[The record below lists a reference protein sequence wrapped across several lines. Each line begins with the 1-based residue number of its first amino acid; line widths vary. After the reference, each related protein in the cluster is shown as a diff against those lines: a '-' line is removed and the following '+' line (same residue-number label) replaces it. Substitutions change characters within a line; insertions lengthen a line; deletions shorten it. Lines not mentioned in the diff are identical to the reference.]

1 MYIYSLI
8 NNAYVRTHAG
18 LISYSSLC
26 SPEGFLYII
35 NVYKYMHIIHL
46 IIFKSRLGTY
56 FGGLWTLNVVFAFW
70 VKVRVLKMHKT

>member
-1 MYIYSLI
+1 MYIYIYMYIYSLI

-35 NVYKYMHIIHL
+35 NVYKYMHANSTYFENIDL
-46 IIFKSRLGTY
+46 IISKY
-56 FGGLWTLNVVFAFW
+56 
-70 VKVRVLKMHKT
+70 